1 MAVASPVE
9 FEFFNELAMPPG
21 SLFEFTSRFLPA
33 DRLESL
39 LALYA
44 LIQTIGKI
52 PHGPLDDAVKW
63 AKLKWWSE
71 ELVAD
76 PDAPSRH
83 PALRALCLSGTRKH
97 LNNNLLLRLLN
108 DAAMQID
115 VAPDCDENAM
125 FDRFAGLGGTEI
137 QLELALDKA
146 EIDTDNLSFLAA
158 ASRLSQMISS
168 FAAHHQYETGQIPMN
183 VLAKYD
189 VSAAQL
195 EQRLYPDKLAQIL
208 TRLAG
213 YGLDWFSKGMSGLK
227 INQNSGNQT
236 GSATHLQLRWAMER
250 RRLSVIGKDAGR
262 FLDEGKSYGPADAWF
277 AWRFLRRLK

>member
-1 MAVASPVE
+1 MAVVSPVE
-9 FEFFNELAMPPG
+9 FKFCNELAMPPG

-52 PHGPLDDAVKW
+52 PDSPVDEAVKW

-83 PALRALCLSGTRKH
+83 PVLRALWLSGARMQLK
-97 LNNNLLLRLLN
+97 NDLLLRLLT
-108 DAAMQID
+108 DAVAQID

-125 FDRFAGLGGTEI
+125 FERFAGLGSTEI

-146 EIDTDNLSFLAA
+146 AIDTENLSFLAA
-158 ASRLSQMISS
+158 ASRLSRVISS
-168 FAAHHQYETGQIPMN
+168 FSAQHQAETGQLPMN
-183 VLAKYD
+183 VLAKYN

-195 EQRLYPDKLAQIL
+195 EQNMYSDKLAQIL
-208 TRLAG
+208 TQLADC
-213 YGLDWFSKGMSGLK
+213 GLDWFSKGMSGLK
-227 INQNSGNQT
+227 IYQNTGGQT
-236 GSATHLQLRWAMER
+236 GLATHLQLRWTMER
-250 RRLSVIGKDAGR
+250 RRLSFVRKDASR
-262 FLDEGKSYGPADAWF
+262 FLGEGKRYGPADAWF
-277 AWRFLRRLK
+277 SWRFLRRLK

>member
-9 FEFFNELAMPPG
+9 FEFCNELAMPPG

-137 QLELALDKA
+137 QLELALDKV

-227 INQNSGNQT
+227 IYQIT
-236 GSATHLQLRWAMER
+236 GTKTGPGTHLQLRWAMEI
-250 RRLSVIGKDAGR
+250 RRLSVIRKDVVG
-262 FLDEGKSYGPADAWF
+262 FLDEGKRHGPADAWF